1 MAEIINSSS
10 IHLAI
15 FGLSI
20 FILGYWLRFV
30 YLALAFDRLIQ
41 KLSKFSPL
49 PSSPPKITI
58 VVPARNE
65 GKNIEACLIALQRQ
79 TYPDLEVIL
88 VNDRSEDETGSVMQK
103 YAAMKPQWHF
113 IHIESLPEGWI
124 GKNHALQVG
133 GEKATGDYIIFTDGD
148 VIYQP
153 STVEKTMGSVLAHDL
168 DHLVLSATLKG
179 DGPMLIAMQALF
191 TQGMVNLLQ
200 LHKLGKSPD
209 YYIGAGVYNLVK
221 TSLYRDIG
229 GHKTIAL
236 EIIDDLMLGKIM
248 VQAGGK
254 PGFMDGREL
263 ISVEWY
269 PSAWQM
275 VLGLEK
281 NGFAS
286 ARYSLLKLLPLLF
299 VMYVIYL
306 FPYAGVLMFPGPL
319 AVIFGI
325 CLVFAHATMAEVSR
339 RTGHSVW
346 VTILLP
352 FASLLIGFAFLR
364 SAFLTLKRGKVTW
377 RDTSYS
383 LDLLRRSTKL

>member
-1 MAEIINSSS
+1 MYFAM
-10 IHLAI
+10 
-15 FGLSI
+15 FGLSL

-41 KLSKFSPL
+41 KLSKYSPL
-49 PSSPPKITI
+49 PNNPPKVSI

-65 GKNIEACLIALQRQ
+65 GKKIEACLHALQQQ
-79 TYPDLEVIL
+79 TYPNLEIIL
-88 VNDRSEDETGSVMQK
+88 VNDRSDDETGSVMQK
-103 YAAMKPQWHF
+103 YAATTAHWHY
-113 IHIESLPEGWI
+113 IHIQSLPEGWI

-148 VIYQP
+148 VIYAP
-153 STVEKTMGSVLAHDL
+153 ATVEKTMGSVLANHL

-179 DGPMLIAMQALF
+179 EGPMLIAMQALF

-221 TSLYRDIG
+221 TSLYRSIG

-236 EIIDDLMLGKIM
+236 EVIDDLMLGKIM

-299 VMYVIYL
+299 LMYVIYL
-306 FPYAGVLMFPGPL
+306 FPYAGVAIFSGPL

-346 VTILLP
+346 VTVLLP
-352 FASLLIGFAFLR
+352 LASLLIGYAFIR
-364 SAFLTLKRGKVTW
+364 SAFLILKRGKVTW